1 MTDMQTQQPQQEQP
15 TPILQIAWRH
25 FAQLDA
31 VSSKRTKQYMRMRR
45 WIATLGVLATLL
57 AILSQMIPFESGLFG
72 VIIRGFLIVTPILA
86 SGLAAYTS
94 TYYLNGDWLISRAGA
109 EEILKEIYSYR
120 TILGSSPT
128 RRAWLEKRLVD
139 IQRSVYRGMNG
150 ELTMEIYEGQLP
162 PLSRHNPSDPTS
174 DSGFHDINGDDYFTY
189 RVEQQHEWH
198 SARVVKRQAERKRL
212 QVLILVAGGLG
223 AILAVILP
231 IWVAL
236 TASLT
241 AAFIGWQELRNLD
254 AVVKNYSKVRMELGI
269 IADHWKNLTNA
280 EKTQTEFFNMVK
292 STEDILW
299 SQNVEYI
306 KAMQEALKE
315 SDLDEEANLINRVI
329 REQRESDA
337 RFKRSLEDAVVNYA
351 TDGLNE
357 AQETLTEQYQNALG
371 SLAEEASSD
380 LVQAEL
386 ASMQQS
392 MMERFHNFQDSLDA
406 IAEEFSGVE
415 IGRDTPKSV
424 LNDYLSRFPKSQDA
438 IG

>member
-1 MTDMQTQQPQQEQP
+1 MQTQQQP
-15 TPILQIAWRH
+15 NPILDIAWTH
-25 FAQLDA
+25 FAQLDDFA
-31 VSSKRTKQYMRMRR
+31 SKRTKKYMRLRR
-45 WIATLGVLATLL
+45 WITILGVIATLL
-57 AILSQMIPFESGLFG
+57 AILSQLFPYESGLTG
-72 VIIRGFLIVTPILA
+72 WIIRGLLIATPIIA
-86 SGLAAYTS
+86 SVLAAITS
-94 TYYLNGDWLISRAGA
+94 NSFVNGDWLIARAGA

-120 TILGSSPT
+120 TILQNSPT
-128 RRAWLEKRLVD
+128 RRTWLEKRLVD

-150 ELTMEIYEGQLP
+150 ELTMDTYAGQLP
-162 PLSRHNPSDPTS
+162 PTSRYSPSDPLG
-174 DSGFHDINGDDYFTY
+174 DSGFHDISGDDYFRH
-189 RVEQQHEWH
+189 RVEQQHKWH
-198 SARVVKRQAERKRL
+198 SNRVVKRQAERTRL
-212 QVLILVAGGLG
+212 QFF
-223 AILAVILP
+223 ILASGALGTLLAIILP

-236 TASLT
+236 AASFT
-241 AAFIGWQELRNLD
+241 AAFIGWQQLRNLD

-269 IADHWKNLTNA
+269 IMDHWRNLTPA

-337 RFKRSLEDAVVNYA
+337 RFKRSLEDSVVGYV

-357 AQETLTEQYQNALG
+357 AHEGLTEEFQNALG

-386 ASMQQS
+386 ASMQQAVS
-392 MMERFHNFQDSLDA
+392 ERFHGLRDSIEA
-406 IAEEFSGVE
+406 IAEEFAGVE
-415 IGRDTPKSV
+415 ISRDTPRAV

-438 IG
+438 LG